1 MKKLIPF
8 AIAAGLALGGCAAGG
23 AGTGAG
29 AGSAMSSSHTAQDA
43 TAAIKAAENELMMAK
58 AKRNEWRDTGK
69 LIKKAKEADKA
80 GKFDEAVKLADK
92 ATRQSQNALAQ
103 YEAQKNAGPQL

>member
-1 MKKLIPF
+1 MKKFIPF
-8 AIAAGLALGGCAAGG
+8 AIAAALALGGCAAGG
-23 AGTGAG
+23 GSGSGGGA
-29 AGSAMSSSHTAQDA
+29 AMSSGHTAQDA

-58 AKRNEWRDTGK
+58 AKHNEWRDTGK
-69 LIKKAKEADKA
+69 VIKEAKAAEKA

-103 YEAQKNAGPQL
+103 YEAQKNAGPRL